1 MKTDCHI
8 HAALGGVDWRA
19 DIARNEQG
27 PEENRIRKMLEAYR
41 EAGYTYL
48 RDGGDKW
55 GISEKA
61 RLLAPEYGITYKTP
75 LSPLCK
81 AGHYGSF
88 IGTPWEDMKEYTKLV
103 VSHRKAGA
111 DFIKLMISGLMD
123 FDHCRVLTQPGLEKG
138 EIRELIHIAKSEGF
152 SVMIHGNGPRTV
164 EAAAAAGADSIEHG
178 AYLDIWALETMK
190 DMAVVWVPTLSTVG
204 NLRGKGYFSEKDL
217 QGILDSALFNVTEF
231 AAMGGLLAPGSDA
244 GAREVFHGVDTETA
258 LFALAGV
265 DETRLEPG
273 NRMIRQKF

>member
-1 MKTDCHI
+1 MKLDCHI

-19 DIARNEQG
+19 DIARNERG
-27 PEENRIRKMLEAYR
+27 AEENRIRKMLEDYR
-41 EAGYTYL
+41 KAGYTYL

-88 IGTPWEDMKEYTKLV
+88 IGTPWENMKEYTRLV
-103 VSHRKAGA
+103 TDHRKAGA

-123 FDHCRVLTQPGLEKG
+123 FDRYRVLTQPGLEKG
-138 EIRELIHIAKSEGF
+138 EIRELIHIAKEEGF

-178 AYLDIWALETMK
+178 AYLDRQALETMQ
-190 DMAVVWVPTLSTVG
+190 ALGTVWVPTLSTIA
-204 NLRGKGYFSEKDL
+204 NLRGKGYFSEPDL
-217 QGILDSALFNVTEF
+217 QGILDSALSNVADF
-231 AAMGGLLAPGSDA
+231 AQMGGLLAVGSDA
-244 GAREVFHGVDTETA
+244 GAREVFHSVDTETA
-258 LFALAGV
+258 LLALAGV
-265 DETRLEPG
+265 DTKGLEPG
-273 NRMIRQKF
+273 NRAILQRF